1 MDSTQFR
8 EEAHRLVD
16 WMADYLDNVRQYPVK
31 SQAKP
36 GDIRKQLSLH
46 PPTSGEA
53 FDTIFSDFQD
63 IIMPGITHWQHPS
76 FFAYFPANSSAP
88 SLLGEMLTSTLAT
101 QCMSWQTSPA
111 AAELEECVM
120 QWLGRMLGL
129 PDGFTGVI
137 QDTASTATLCSILTA
152 REKHSDFC
160 VNDKG
165 LAGGPRY
172 TVYCSTETH
181 SSIEKAV
188 KIAGLGRENLRK
200 VKVDEKFAMV
210 ASELEVAIERDKSL
224 GLVPLCVVAALGT
237 TGSTA
242 LDPIRAIGEICRRH
256 GVWLHV
262 DAAYSGTALLLP
274 EMRWMSD
281 GVELA
286 DTFVI
291 NPHKWMMTNFD
302 CSAYFVKDKEAL
314 VRTFEILPEY
324 LKTAE
329 GDRVNNY
336 RDWGIQLGRRFRA
349 LKLWFVIRSFG
360 IQGLQDKVRHHI
372 ELARWLVRQIE
383 SSDNFELLAPVPVNL
398 VCFRFHPRGVDNL
411 DTLNQLNERLLEN
424 VNATGKM
431 YITHTKLGGAYTL
444 RMAIAQTNVTSDD
457 VAQAWDLL
465 KATANAL
472 F

>member
-1 MDSTQFR
+1 
-8 EEAHRLVD
+8 
-16 WMADYLDNVRQYPVK
+16 
-31 SQAKP
+31 
-36 GDIRKQLSLH
+36 
-46 PPTSGEA
+46 
-53 FDTIFSDFQD
+53 
-63 IIMPGITHWQHPS
+63 
-76 FFAYFPANSSAP
+76 
-88 SLLGEMLTSTLAT
+88 
-101 QCMSWQTSPA
+101 
-111 AAELEECVM
+111 
-120 QWLGRMLGL
+120 
-129 PDGFTGVI
+129 
-137 QDTASTATLCSILTA
+137 
-152 REKHSDFC
+152 
-160 VNDKG
+160 
-165 LAGGPRY
+165 
-172 TVYCSTETH
+172 
-181 SSIEKAV
+181 
-188 KIAGLGRENLRK
+188 
-200 VKVDEKFAMV
+200 
-210 ASELEVAIERDKSL
+210 
-224 GLVPLCVVAALGT
+224 LVPLCVVAALGT

-286 DTFVI
+286 DTFVF

-411 DTLNQLNERLLEN
+411 ETLNQLNERLLEN